1 MTPTN
6 TYVQPDFCAVMPDD
20 SMAGAGIYS
29 GDMVYFVACDHVENG
44 QIAAVRLGEIVMVR
58 RVEDNG
64 KCVALIPANPVYS
77 ATSVDE
83 PAAGVE
89 FLGRLVESRHR
100 FDEPAAAADTPP

>member
-1 MTPTN
+1 MMSTH

-29 GDMVYFVACDHVENG
+29 GDMIYFVACDNVENG
-44 QIAAVRLGEIVMVR
+44 KIAAVRIGDAVMVR

-64 KCVALIPANPVYS
+64 KCVALIPANPAYS
-77 ATSVDE
+77 ATIVDA
-83 PAAGVE
+83 PADDVE
-89 FLGRLVESRHR
+89 ILGRAVESRHS